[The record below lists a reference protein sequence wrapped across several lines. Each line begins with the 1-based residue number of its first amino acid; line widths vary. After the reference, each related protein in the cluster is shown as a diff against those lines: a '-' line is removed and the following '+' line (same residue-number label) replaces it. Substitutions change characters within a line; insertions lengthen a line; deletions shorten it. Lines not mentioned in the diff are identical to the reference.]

1 MAACPECQA
10 KLDSMH
16 VSGCWACGAGFS
28 SESNWK
34 PIPSSSSSE
43 DPIEYSPIPALR
55 SIALFTAPVWGI
67 VLTILLLSIVAPRGG
82 SLLLFVGAWLPF
94 AFMPRIW
101 DADSLGWVGK
111 LFASVIYYAVSCIAM
126 YIAGWA
132 TLLIAY
138 GPG

>member
-1 MAACPECQA
+1 MAVCPECQV

-28 SESNWK
+28 SGSNWK
-34 PIPSSSSSE
+34 PISSSTV
-43 DPIEYSPIPALR
+43 DLIEYSLTSALR

-67 VLTILLLSIVAPRGG
+67 VLTVLLLSIVAPRGG
-82 SLLLFVGAWLPF
+82 SLLLFVGVWLPF

-138 GPG
+138 GQG